1 MKTIN
6 KSTRIIIAS
15 FSILMSS
22 SLQANS
28 HKLYSFVGLEL
39 SKPTIKLTEQNVTF
53 NQNITPKFSFGLGKI
68 FQLDENWQLISEISL
83 DYSSSSIKRNTTTN
97 NLSSGRFNE
106 LGLWTSA
113 KLKRNN
119 IFQHVA
125 PFVEL
130 SVGTVNAN
138 YKFNGDTSKDR
149 LTGYKAMAGLE
160 FNIADKSTLS
170 VAVGYSNFDDL
181 PIMNPSL

>member
-15 FSILMSS
+15 LSILMSS

-83 DYSSSSIKRNTTTN
+83 DYSSSSIKRNTIPITIQN
-97 NLSSGRFNE
+97 AGFDSF
-106 LGLWTSA
+106 
-113 KLKRNN
+113 KKH
-119 IFQHVA
+119 IYCVA
-125 PFVEL
+125 E
-130 SVGTVNAN
+130 S
-138 YKFNGDTSKDR
+138 
-149 LTGYKAMAGLE
+149 
-160 FNIADKSTLS
+160 
-170 VAVGYSNFDDL
+170 
-181 PIMNPSL
+181 